1 MPESTRLWETVVD
14 RVPRI
19 GLAAGF
25 GLSAVVV
32 VAAAWPLDI
41 IAVLVVGAVLSV
53 LAVVLRR
60 ASPVRIRL
68 PRPLTYHSDDDGVLV
83 ASDAGRLQRASWDA
97 VCEVRETTLGAM
109 ILTTGASCIRF
120 PRRVARRDAFG
131 MAVFERVIPR
141 LAGELWDALVKGRMV
156 TVCQERQRI
165 GVLVVLALAVGAG
178 LMIAGGLGWALAA
191 IGVGLFL
198 VVWTRLR
205 ARGVFLSS
213 RGVGDRDRFIAWET
227 AEIEEHRWSLI
238 VRDTA
243 TGWIARIPR
252 TAVNY
257 HAIAV
262 VAAAAQVLSGSGV
275 ESVAFRT
282 ASDSGRIRI
291 VVEGSLPSGAHYH

>member
-1 MPESTRLWETVVD
+1 M
-14 RVPRI
+14 
-19 GLAAGF
+19 AAAF
-25 GLSAVVV
+25 GLGAVGIVV
-32 VAAAWPLDI
+32 GTWPLD
-41 IAVLVVGAVLSV
+41 VVSV
-53 LAVVLRR
+53 LLGGAALATLTVLYRYVVP
-60 ASPVRIRL
+60 SWIRPL
-68 PRPLTYHSDDDGVLV
+68 RPLTYHSDDDGVLI
-83 ASDAGRLQRASWDA
+83 ASDAGRLERIAWDNIA
-97 VCEVRETTLGAM
+97 EVRESSLGTL
-109 ILTTGASCIRF
+109 ILTTGASEARL

-141 LAGELWDALVKGRMV
+141 LAGELWDGLVKGRMV

-165 GVLVVLALAVGAG
+165 GLLIVLGLAVGAG
-178 LMIAGGLGWALAA
+178 LVVAGWLGW
-191 IGVGLFL
+191 GL
-198 VVWTRLR
+198 VVCGAALFVVVLTRLR
-205 ARGVFLSS
+205 TRGVFLSS

-227 AEIEEHRWSLI
+227 AEIEEHRWSLV
-238 VRDTA
+238 VRDSA

-291 VVEGSLPSGAHYH
+291 VVEGNLPSGAQYH